1 MNFEAVQG
9 LNKTG
14 IPLSMPMPSMSVFD
28 EVSTG
33 DDSEGGSYPLVYGTD
48 LGTDATRR
56 SSSTLSYSTDDFR
69 DASPDSAPPP
79 WTVPFPGEFVPAKME
94 LHNDIL
100 RAMEDMQSTPNLQD
114 PHGFFQRK
122 QAMAQNLNDAGYVS
136 NDMAQ
141 KWLQKEVA
149 ELANLMAQRESEMQT
164 LHQQLALLSMVQ
176 APLPKSDVNQG
187 LETQIHLLRS
197 QLDQITDMMR
207 RTQLGATGASPQG
220 PRGNAAAA
228 KDDILTVMMRNI
240 PNKYTQKMLID
251 EVNEVGFNG
260 TWDFLY
266 LPIDR
271 ESGANKGY
279 AFINFL
285 RPDYAYAF
293 KRAFNG
299 KQMALFKSN
308 KIVNV
313 TPAAI
318 QGFEANF
325 EHFSRTRVN
334 FGDPDARPLFLRKV
348 QKVQKLPQRASGQLR
363 SQPTPG
369 EDISSQFVFPG
380 SCPPSDWSPEAGTGF
395 CTFCG
400 ARRSPVHQFCQG
412 CGRTSSALQ

>member
-1 MNFEAVQG
+1 MLACLQ
-9 LNKTG
+9 
-14 IPLSMPMPSMSVFD
+14 
-28 EVSTG
+28 
-33 DDSEGGSYPLVYGTD
+33 GGSYPLVYGTD

-400 ARRSPVHQFCQG
+400 ARQPS
-412 CGRTSSALQ
+412 